1 MLSKIQ
7 DDVYPNFRKPFSRN
21 VSFHSTLLPEFSRI
35 FGWMVR
41 FSRIHQFPEFLETF
55 PVNFCTIIAVGSKF
69 SKVLVEL
76 EASIISESINF
87 YQKTSSGMN
96 RSVCAKRSDC
106 HSKIFHRNYLQRNV
120 PFTFWKWFVNSTQP
134 KVCSSTFEFRELVKT
149 VRNFGRISKCEL
161 LAGVLGYFS
170 KVETGRPYYGWNS
183 HFDNEIGFSQEFLL
197 KNHLFLSCHL
207 GFDWSGWAVLI
218 KRLIIIATGMVWAVS
233 SDICVRICGVF
244 YFC

>member
-106 HSKIFHRNYLQRNV
+106 HSKIFHRNDLQRNV

-134 KVCSSTFEFRELVKT
+134 KVCSSTFEFRELIKLFV
-149 VRNFGRISKCEL
+149 I
-161 LAGVLGYFS
+161 LGAFRS
-170 KVETGRPYYGWNS
+170 
-183 HFDNEIGFSQEFLL
+183 
-197 KNHLFLSCHL
+197 
-207 GFDWSGWAVLI
+207 
-218 KRLIIIATGMVWAVS
+218 VS
-233 SDICVRICGVF
+233 YWLES
-244 YFC
+244 

>member
-76 EASIISESINF
+76 EASIISESITF
-87 YQKTSSGMN
+87 YQKTSSGMYG
-96 RSVCAKRSDC
+96 SVCSTLFRTNGKRSDC
-106 HSKIFHRNYLQRNV
+106 HSKIFRRNDLKRNV

-134 KVCSSTFEFRELVKT
+134 KVCSSTFEFRELIKLFV
-149 VRNFGRISKCEL
+149 I
-161 LAGVLGYFS
+161 LGAFRS
-170 KVETGRPYYGWNS
+170 
-183 HFDNEIGFSQEFLL
+183 
-197 KNHLFLSCHL
+197 
-207 GFDWSGWAVLI
+207 
-218 KRLIIIATGMVWAVS
+218 VS
-233 SDICVRICGVF
+233 YWLES
-244 YFC
+244 